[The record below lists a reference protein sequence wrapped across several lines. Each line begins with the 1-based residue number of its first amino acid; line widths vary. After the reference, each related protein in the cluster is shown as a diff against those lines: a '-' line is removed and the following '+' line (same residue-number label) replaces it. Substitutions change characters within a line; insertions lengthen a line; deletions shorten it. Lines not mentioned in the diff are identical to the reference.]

1 MYYTVDKEIA
11 MNKKMMLQ
19 KMILHALFK
28 RKSRIAVALFAI
40 AIGTAVIFSLLSVYL
55 DINEKMSKELRAY
68 GANLVIAPSDS
79 GEPFLTEQQFN
90 ETLAVLE
97 NNVVGAAP
105 YLYGVVNISNK
116 QLVMVGTDFSEIE
129 KISPYWKIN
138 GIWVSDKNLDG
149 AIIGVTV
156 AEKLKLNLGDQ
167 FSAISDTTG
176 QKNTFTVKAIVKTGS
191 TEDNQIF
198 VNLVPFQNML
208 QLEGLMNVGY
218 ISASGEA
225 NFLTEK
231 AKEISN
237 QQPSLIAK
245 PIKKI
250 AQSEGIILEKIKSLV
265 YLVVTVVLMSTILC
279 VATTMMT
286 IVLER
291 EKEIGLKK
299 ALGAPNLSIV
309 SEFLGEAILLGTCGA
324 LIGSFLG
331 YLFAQIIGQSVFMEA
346 ISFKFSVFLIVII
359 ASVFVTS
366 IAALWPVRTVVSIE
380 PAVVLKGE

>member
-79 GEPFLTEQQFN
+79 GEPFLTEQQFKK
-90 ETLAVLE
+90 TLAVLE

-138 GIWVSDKNLDG
+138 GTWVGDENLDG

-156 AEKLKLNLGDQ
+156 AEKLKLNLEDQ
-167 FSAISDTTG
+167 FSAISETTG
-176 QKNTFTVKAIVKTGS
+176 QQNTFTVKAIVKTGS

-198 VNLVPFQNML
+198 VNLVPFQSML

-237 QQPSLIAK
+237 LQPSLIAK

-346 ISFKFSVFLIVII
+346 ISFKFSVFLIVIF